1 VAGWAAKRIEDV
13 PLVSDGEPSDPDWY
27 PLQHHLGFTAFGA
40 NVFVGHE
47 PGQELVGEHDERESG
62 QEELY
67 LVLAGEAVFTLDGE
81 TVPAPEGTVVAVTG
95 PDVTRRAVAVVAGT
109 AVLAIGASP
118 LGPFAST
125 WRASHF
131 REVPLVDD

>member
-1 VAGWAAKRIEDV
+1 MPGWAAKRISEV
-13 PLVSDGEPSDPDWY
+13 PLVPDGEPSDPDWH

-40 NVFVGHE
+40 NVFVARE
-47 PGQELVGEHDERESG
+47 PGQELLGEHDERASG

-67 LVLAGEAVFTLDGE
+67 LVLRGEAEFTLDGE
-81 TVPAPEGTVVAVTG
+81 TVSAPEGTVVAVTG
-95 PDVTRRAVAVVAGT
+95 PDVARGATAVVAGT

-118 LGPFAST
+118 VGPFAST

-131 REVPLVDD
+131 RDVPLVDD